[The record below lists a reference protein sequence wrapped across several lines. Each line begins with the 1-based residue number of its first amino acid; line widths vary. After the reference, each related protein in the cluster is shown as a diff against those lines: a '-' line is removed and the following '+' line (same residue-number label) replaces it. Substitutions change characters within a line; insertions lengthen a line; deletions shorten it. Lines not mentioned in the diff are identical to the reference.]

1 MIPRQ
6 TNLTITSGLCSLN
19 GSNKIKY
26 FFGCNQQQESDD
38 IMSESSPIE
47 IQKQKPT
54 IRRLKDLQTLVGLS
68 KRRGFVFQSSEIYGG
83 LGSCWDYGPLGSV
96 MKMNVKRAWWNT
108 MTRRSDIVGL
118 DAAILM
124 HPTVWKA
131 SGHIDGFSDP
141 LVDCKDCK
149 TRFRADNTDSYLNKK
164 QCPQCGSKNLSEER
178 QFNLMFKTHM
188 GPLEDTSAVVYLRP
202 ETAQGHFVN
211 FQNCQQSSRYKIP
224 FGIAAIGKS
233 FRNEITPGNFI
244 FRTREFEQMEM
255 QYFVKPG
262 TDEKYFSEWK
272 ELRKQ
277 FYLKFGIREE
287 NLKFKDHEKLAHYAR
302 AAVDVEYQFPMGFS
316 ELEGIHN
323 RADFDLTQHQKFS
336 GKNLEYFDE
345 ANKEKFIP
353 FVIETAVG
361 CDRLFLA
368 FMCDAY
374 REEVTLMTD
383 EAGKVTED
391 IRVVL
396 GLHPDIAPIKV
407 CVLPLSKKDEL
418 SIPAMKLRDQLAEDF
433 DVQYDET
440 ASIGK
445 RYRRQDEIGTP
456 FCVTYDFETINDQS
470 VTVRH
475 RDKMTQERIKISE
488 LNQYISVQ
496 LKQF

>member
-1 MIPRQ
+1 MENSTGQ
-6 TNLTITSGLCSLN
+6 SASNQN
-19 GSNKIKY
+19 SNKTVTIK
-26 FFGCNQQQESDD
+26 
-38 IMSESSPIE
+38 
-47 IQKQKPT
+47 
-54 IRRLKDLQTLVGLS
+54 RLTDLNTLVSLS

-83 LGSCWDYGPLGSV
+83 LGSCWDYGPLGSL
-96 MKMNVKRAWWNT
+96 MKLNVKRAWWNS
-108 MTRRSDIVGL
+108 MTRRADMVGI

-131 SGHIDGFSDP
+131 SGHVDGFSDP
-141 LVDCKDCK
+141 LVDCKNCK
-149 TRFRADNTDSYLNKK
+149 TRFRSDNTDSYLNEKK
-164 QCPQCGSKNLSEER
+164 CPQCGSKDLSEPR

-188 GPLEDTSAVVYLRP
+188 GPVEDSGSVIYLRP

-262 TDEKYFSEWK
+262 TDDKYFEQWK
-272 ELRKQ
+272 ETRWN
-277 FYLKFGIREE
+277 FYLKYKINPE
-287 NLKFKDHEKLAHYAR
+287 NLRFQPHGPTELAHYAK
-302 AAVDVEYQFPMGFS
+302 AAVDVQYKFPMGFS
-316 ELEGIHN
+316 ELEGVHN
-323 RADFDLTQHQKFS
+323 RSDFDLTQHSKFS

-345 ANKEKFIP
+345 ANKEKFLP
-353 FVIETAVG
+353 YVIETAVG

-374 REEVTLMTD
+374 REEVTKD
-383 EAGKVTED
+383 ETGSED
-391 IRVVL
+391 TRIVL
-396 GLHPDIAPIKV
+396 GLHPDIAPYKV
-407 CVLPLSKKDEL
+407 AVLPLSKKEEL
-418 SIPAMKLRDQLAEDF
+418 TSVADKIRDQLAEDF
-433 DVQYDET
+433 DTQYDET

-456 FCVTYDFETINDQS
+456 FCVTVDFETANDQS

-475 RDKMTQERIKISE
+475 RDKMTQERVPMSQ
-488 LNQYISVQ
+488 LNGYIAGK
-496 LKQF
+496 LKNFY

>member
-1 MIPRQ
+1 M
-6 TNLTITSGLCSLN
+6 
-19 GSNKIKY
+19 
-26 FFGCNQQQESDD
+26 QEV
-38 IMSESSPIE
+38 
-47 IQKQKPT
+47 
-54 IRRLKDLQTLVGLS
+54 RRLTDLNTLVSLS

-83 LGSCWDYGPLGSV
+83 LGSCWDYGPLGSI
-96 MKMNVKRAWWNT
+96 MKMNVKRAWWHA

-131 SGHIDGFSDP
+131 SGHVDGFSDP

-149 TRFRADNTDSYLNKK
+149 TRFRSDNTESYLKHQK
-164 QCPQCGSKNLSEER
+164 CPQCGSKNLSEPR
-178 QFNLMFKTHM
+178 NFNLMFKTHM
-188 GPLEDTSAVVYLRP
+188 GPLEDSGSAIYLRP

-211 FQNCQQSSRYKIP
+211 FLNCQQSSRYKVP

-255 QYFVKPG
+255 QYFVEPG
-262 TDEKYFSEWK
+262 TDEKYFEQWK
-272 ELRKQ
+272 ETRWN
-277 FYLKFGIREE
+277 FYLKYGIKAE
-287 NLKFKDHEKLAHYAR
+287 NLKVHVHEKLAHYAR
-302 AAVDVEYQFPMGFS
+302 AAVDVEYKFPMGFS

-323 RADFDLTQHQKFS
+323 RSDFDLTQHMKFS
-336 GKNLEYFDE
+336 GKSLEYFDE
-345 ANKEKFIP
+345 PNKKKFIP

-374 REEVTLMTD
+374 REEVTKN
-383 EAGKVTED
+383 EKGEED
-391 IRVVL
+391 IRIVM
-396 GLHPDIAPIKV
+396 GLHPEIAPIKAAI
-407 CVLPLSKKDEL
+407 LPLSKKEEL
-418 SIPAMKLRDQLAEDF
+418 SGPAEKLRDQLAEDF
-433 DVQYDET
+433 DVIYDET

-456 FCVTYDFETINDQS
+456 YCITVDFETLNDQA

-475 RDKMTQERIKISE
+475 RDKMSQERVPMAH
-488 LNQYISVQ
+488 LNEYLRKA
-496 LKQF
+496 LKEF

>member
-1 MIPRQ
+1 MVM
-6 TNLTITSGLCSLN
+6 
-19 GSNKIKY
+19 
-26 FFGCNQQQESDD
+26 QEV
-38 IMSESSPIE
+38 
-47 IQKQKPT
+47 
-54 IRRLKDLQTLVGLS
+54 RRLTDLNTLVSLS

-83 LGSCWDYGPLGSV
+83 LGSCWDYGPLGSI
-96 MKMNVKRAWWNT
+96 MKMNVKRAWWLA

-131 SGHIDGFSDP
+131 SGHVDGFSDP

-149 TRFRADNTDSYLNKK
+149 TRFRSDNTESYLKHQK
-164 QCPQCGSKNLSEER
+164 CPQCGSKNLSEPR
-178 QFNLMFKTHM
+178 NFNLMFKTHM
-188 GPLEDTSAVVYLRP
+188 GPLEDSGSAIYLRP

-211 FQNCQQSSRYKIP
+211 FLNCQQSSRYKVP

-255 QYFVKPG
+255 QYFVEPG
-262 TDEKYFSEWK
+262 TDEKYFEQWK
-272 ELRKQ
+272 ETRWN
-277 FYLKFGIREE
+277 FYLKYGIKAE
-287 NLKFKDHEKLAHYAR
+287 NLKVHVHEKLAHYAR
-302 AAVDVEYQFPMGFS
+302 AAVDVEYKFPMGFS

-323 RADFDLTQHQKFS
+323 RSDFDLTQHMKFS
-336 GKNLEYFDE
+336 GKSLEYFDE
-345 ANKEKFIP
+345 PNKKKFIP

-374 REEVTLMTD
+374 REEVTKN
-383 EAGKVTED
+383 EKGEED
-391 IRVVL
+391 IRIVM
-396 GLHPDIAPIKV
+396 GLHPEIAPIKAAI
-407 CVLPLSKKDEL
+407 LPLSKKEEL
-418 SIPAMKLRDQLAEDF
+418 SGPAEKLRDQLAEDF
-433 DVQYDET
+433 DVIYDET

-456 FCVTYDFETINDQS
+456 YCITVDFETLNDQA

-475 RDKMTQERIKISE
+475 RDKMSQERVPMAH
-488 LNQYISVQ
+488 LNEYLRKA
-496 LKQF
+496 LKEF

>member
-1 MIPRQ
+1 VSDNQGSPAIP
-6 TNLTITSGLCSLN
+6 
-19 GSNKIKY
+19 
-26 FFGCNQQQESDD
+26 E
-38 IMSESSPIE
+38 
-47 IQKQKPT
+47 
-54 IRRLKDLQTLVGLS
+54 IRRLKDLSTLVSLS

-83 LGSCWDYGPLGSV
+83 LGSCWDYGPLGSL
-96 MKMNVKRAWWNT
+96 MKLNVKRAWWNA

-131 SGHIDGFSDP
+131 SGHVDGFSDP

-149 TRFRADNTDSYLNKK
+149 TRFRADNTDSYINKK
-164 QCPQCGSKNLSEER
+164 QCPVCGSKNLSEER

-188 GPLEDTSAVVYLRP
+188 GPLEDTGSVVYLRP

-262 TDEKYFSEWK
+262 TDEKYFAEWK
-272 ELRKQ
+272 ERRWN
-277 FYLKFGIREE
+277 FYKKFGIREE
-287 NLKFKDHEKLAHYAR
+287 NLNFKNHDKLAHYAR
-302 AAVDVEYQFPMGFS
+302 AAVDVEYKFPMGFS

-323 RADFDLTQHQKFS
+323 RSDFDLTQHAKFS
-336 GKNLEYFDE
+336 GKNLEYFNE
-345 ANKEKFIP
+345 AEKEKYIP
-353 FVIETAVG
+353 YVIETAVG

-374 REEVTLMTD
+374 REEVTTTKD
-383 EAGKVTED
+383 ETGKTTED
-391 IRVVL
+391 VRVVL

-407 CVLPLSKKDEL
+407 AILPLSKKEEL
-418 SIPAMKLRDQLAEDF
+418 TAPAEALRDQLAEDF
-433 DVQYDET
+433 DVLYDET

-445 RYRRQDEIGTP
+445 RYRRADEVGTP
-456 FCVTYDFETINDQS
+456 FCVTYDFDSINDGA

-475 RDKMTQERIKISE
+475 RDKMTQERVKIKE
-488 LNQYISVQ
+488 LNTYIAVQ
-496 LKQF
+496 LKQFNN